1 MVSQSKDSESE
12 ILKSYGTQSRQRQYE
27 ETGGTTQKSGTT
39 GLKET
44 QAKNGE
50 ITGRFHH
57 RYDPVFGS
65 QEVLDLEWAQ
75 ARSYRS

>member
-1 MVSQSKDSESE
+1 MVSQSKDSDSE

-27 ETGGTTQKSGTT
+27 ETGGTTQKSGTA

-50 ITGRFHH
+50 ITGRFHDTGLQAGVARF
-57 RYDPVFGS
+57 RYGKC
-65 QEVLDLEWAQ
+65 
-75 ARSYRS
+75 